1 MLPISKDTMLII
13 RRINARF
20 VRLRWKIKL
29 LLVITM
35 ILTGFFRFIILFFPF
50 KVIAGFMGTEG
61 METTY
66 CRTDEHLPK
75 IRAIR
80 WAVGTAGR
88 HTPWKS
94 LCMVQALT
102 AQLLLRYFSIPATLY
117 LGVAKNEGQLIAH
130 AWLRSGS
137 EIVTGGDT
145 MDNFQAIVCYSS
157 TKGDKTGGLD

>member
-1 MLPISKDTMLII
+1 M
-13 RRINARF
+13 
-20 VRLRWKIKL
+20 
-29 LLVITM
+29 LLVITI
-35 ILTGFFRFIILFFPF
+35 ILTGFFRFVILFFPF
-50 KVIAGFMGTEG
+50 KLIVGFMGTEG
-61 METTY
+61 VETTY

-80 WAVGTAGR
+80 WAIDTVSR
-88 HTPWKS
+88 YTPWKS

-117 LGVAKNEGQLIAH
+117 LGVAKNEGQLVAH

-145 MDNFQAIVCYSS
+145 MDNFQVIICYGSAQ
-157 TKGDKTGGLD
+157 KDNREV

>member
-1 MLPISKDTMLII
+1 MPII
-13 RRINARF
+13 RRINHT
-20 VRLRWKIKL
+20 RLTWKKKL
-29 LLVITM
+29 LLVITI

-50 KVIAGFMGTEG
+50 KVIASFMGTERL
-61 METTY
+61 ETTK

-75 IRAIR
+75 IRAIS
-80 WAVGTAGR
+80 WAVSTASR
-88 HTPWKS
+88 NTPWKS

-117 LGVAKNEGQLIAH
+117 LGVKKNEGQLIAH

-145 MDNFQAIVCYSS
+145 MDNFRAIICYGS
-157 TKGDKTGGLD
+157 TRGDKMRKERD